1 MLMKLAVLVVLG
13 VVLANSCSAMPR
25 KAWTD
30 GVIRS
35 AEAPAYQEVGDLGSS
50 DANTNNHHHIPRDQ
64 YNNYVNGAPYV
75 PGTDADVGIYRDQS
89 CSNSRAVGGYSAVV
103 DKDHCLGPRPGGG
116 DRGSWSGSAKGTAET
131 GLLLRD
137 SELGM
142 LVLAVL
148 GLDLMEAVS
157 SAAEGMEITPD
168 IASALGFAP
177 RPWHQA
183 RGRKIVV
190 GAFRWYSSFFF
201 LSDPETITAMEDFCK
216 EIYAVNGVSHVK
228 FPDHYPVSRLFGC
241 VEVAG
246 CVRYEELVTWEQVPE
261 SVRLEG

>member
-64 YNNYVNGAPYV
+64 YNNYVNGAP
-75 PGTDADVGIYRDQS
+75 
-89 CSNSRAVGGYSAVV
+89 RAMRGYSGVV

-116 DRGSWSGSAKGTAET
+116 DRGSWSGSAEGTAET

-148 GLDLMEAVS
+148 GLDLREAVS
-157 SAAEGMEITPD
+157 SAAEGREITPD

-183 RGRKIVV
+183 SGRKIVV
-190 GAFRWYSSFFF
+190 GAFRCIFSPLMEFGSLMFGYISKIVFWIHAASKI
-201 LSDPETITAMEDFCK
+201 LDPETITAMEDFCK

-246 CVRYEELVTWEQVPE
+246 CVRYEELVTWE
-261 SVRLEG
+261 